1 MQGPF
6 PSAALGTDPH
16 KTPILKDTKYFLV
29 RGSGPKRGKYCGVI
43 AEGKPMEPDT
53 RSVFWTNVQQDVVLP
68 ESAVHECQ
76 RDSEITVVVI
86 RELTAEEAAA
96 HHNGPLTAQQDL
108 DLAGVSTDA
117 LEAALA
123 RRKAA
128 EQAQAAGQSAPRKK
142 N

>member
-1 MQGPF
+1 VTQAA
-6 PSAALGTDPH
+6 PSAVAGPGADPH
-16 KTPILKDTKYFLV
+16 RTPIRADTKYFLV

-43 AEGKPMEPDT
+43 AEGKAMEPET
-53 RSVFWTNVQQDVVLP
+53 RSVYWTNQQQDVVLP
-68 ESAVHECQ
+68 ASAVTECQ
-76 RDSEITVVVI
+76 ADSEITVVVI

-96 HHNGPLTAQQDL
+96 HHNGPLTVQQDL

-128 EQAQAAGQSAPRKK
+128 ETGASPKRK